1 MTGAEIRALA
11 RMLDRMSYYQLLRVA
26 PESAPPEIR
35 TAFKQMRLRFHPDSF
50 RNQEQEV
57 RQAVDVIAKRLN
69 EAFTALRD
77 PKRRRA
83 YDGGLERGELRYS
96 PSSEEELRNDVDA
109 AKGLTPNGR
118 KFYNLYQEHLK
129 RGDLAQAL
137 SNLKMARTFEPT
149 NAHLSEKLEELQAKI
164 PKPEKSAAYAI
175 R

>member
-11 RMLDRMSYYQLLRVA
+11 RMLDRMSYYQLLRVTL
-26 PESAPPEIR
+26 ESAPPKIR

-69 EAFTALRD
+69 EAFTVLRD
-77 PKRRRA
+77 PRRRRA

-96 PSSEEELRNDVDA
+96 PTSEEKLKADFEA
-109 AKGLTPNGR
+109 EKGLTANGR
-118 KFYNLYQEHLK
+118 KFYNLYEENLK
-129 RGDLAQAL
+129 RGDLVQAL
-137 SNLKMARTFEPT
+137 SNLKMARTFEPG
-149 NAHLSEKLEELQAKI
+149 NAYLSSKLEELQAKI
-164 PKPEKSAAYAI
+164 PKPQKSAAYAI